1 MAGENSNQ
9 ISFLLPFVFHVPTK
23 MEKKMCKAKS
33 VVFRQRLAV
42 TKNLKLLY
50 RHSVEIML
58 IYPMK

>member
-9 ISFLLPFVFHVPTK
+9 ISFLLPFVFHATT
-23 MEKKMCKAKS
+23 MEKKMCKAKTI
-33 VVFRQRLAV
+33 VFRQRLAV
-42 TKNLKLLY
+42 TKNLKLHY